1 MKLHWLSLVSILA
14 ACGGTATGVSLGGDD
29 VIVTSV
35 VPDAAHR
42 GGPVILRILGAGF
55 DAGSS
60 VSFFLHGAPAD
71 GIAVDSVRFVSAT
84 ELLAFVNIK
93 LAAVIGRYG
102 VRVTTGRGS
111 RGTGNEKFNTLID
124 VEVLSPGW
132 AYAISNNSTI
142 VGFITLFGGG
152 VQHAFWRQPGGAAV
166 DLPGAGNESSIAYDI
181 TDNNLIVGVRAGVP
195 VRWRSDAART
205 LEELFPQTS
214 PEWNVIVGEA
224 KRSNESGLIVGYV
237 NPNKVPGGAQRAFCW
252 RESGWTILAPKD
264 SNYRSGGVLWDV
276 NEPGDAVGRV
286 IRLTP
291 TPISEALVVHC
302 HAAVPSITILQDPAQ
317 QGAVA
322 HAIGDDGT
330 VYGQSGGQTVRWR
343 LVGPDQW
350 GTPEVITGVP
360 FLPERVT
367 AGGRLVG
374 GAQGIAYIWDSKFGL
389 VSLSDPTEG
398 DALAWFARDNGPGT
412 TVQVV
417 GAAQGNS
424 VAIHWIGSL
433 PIP

>member
-1 MKLHWLSLVSILA
+1 MKLHWLPLVSILA
-14 ACGGTATGVSLGGDD
+14 ACVGTATGVSLSGDD
-29 VIVTSV
+29 VVVTSV

-42 GGPVILRILGAGF
+42 GGPVTLRVLGAGF

-60 VSFFLHGAPAD
+60 VSFFLNDAPAD
-71 GIAVDSVRFVSAT
+71 AIAVDSVRFVSTT
-84 ELLAFVNIK
+84 ELLVYINIK
-93 LAAVIGRYG
+93 LTAAIGRYG

-132 AYAISNNSTI
+132 AYAINNSGTI
-142 VGFITLFGGG
+142 VGYMTFEGTGFQRAFWKEPGSGAVVLPGGG
-152 VQHAFWRQPGGAAV
+152 
-166 DLPGAGNESSIAYDI
+166 NETSIAYDI
-181 TDNNLIVGVRAGVP
+181 SDNNLIVGVRAGVP
-195 VRWRSDAART
+195 ARWKADAART

-214 PEWNVIVGEA
+214 SEWNIIVGEA
-224 KRSNESGLIVGYV
+224 KRANESGLIVGWV
-237 NPNKVPGGAQRAFCW
+237 NPNKVAGGAQRAFCW
-252 RESGWTILAPKD
+252 RDSGWTILAPKD
-264 SNYRSGGVLWDV
+264 SNYRSSGVLWDV

-317 QGAVA
+317 QGALA
-322 HAIGDDGT
+322 HAIADDGT

-350 GTPEVITGVP
+350 GPPEVITGVP

-374 GAQGIAYIWDSKFGL
+374 GAQGVAYIWDSKFGL
-389 VSLSDPTEG
+389 VSLSNPTEG
-398 DALAWFARDNGPGT
+398 DALAWFARDSGPGT

-417 GAAQGNS
+417 GSAQGNS
-424 VAIHWIGSL
+424 VAVHWIGSL